1 MDEKQIELQVVP
13 VAKILDEEDVENLD
27 GEELISSS
35 TPKSSTPKSPRG
47 NMNLEIE
54 NSDMEASTVK
64 VKQALCNSSAT
75 YFYNRIFSL
84 KSIDKMQEEHEVS
97 EMKKTLGL
105 VELIAL
111 GVGQIIGTGIFV
123 LTGTVAATNSGPAIV
138 ISFLIAGITSLFA
151 ALCYA
156 ELASVIPISGSA
168 YTYSYATMGEF
179 E

>member
-1 MDEKQIELQVVP
+1 
-13 VAKILDEEDVENLD
+13 
-27 GEELISSS
+27 
-35 TPKSSTPKSPRG
+35 
-47 NMNLEIE
+47 
-54 NSDMEASTVK
+54 
-64 VKQALCNSSAT
+64 
-75 YFYNRIFSL
+75 
-84 KSIDKMQEEHEVS
+84 MQEEHEAS

-179 E
+179 VAWTIGWDLILEYLIGASTVAVGWSAYLNTFLLSCGLKFPSKWASSPVVYDEITGKFEKSGAIMDLPAFAISIVITP